1 MIHLNNKINTNIYN
15 ELKAAINPRCCED
28 DILLTIK
35 DNQFPGAII
44 PDDDSY
50 YICASSQKEFKVL
63 ISLIGSFVGKNYSDY
78 TGHCILLNDENH
90 IENILNKNEIVLVT
104 KININ
109 SSSKENVASII
120 YKMINIYKTSNHNL
134 NSIPLSIGRLI
145 EDFKE
150 SIYITKDFN
159 SAKNVITQIKQEHRL
174 DALNITFMEIELA
187 YCFQNWDDIINHK
200 LIYQIIHARKPL
212 IIRLH
217 IIEAFFYTYLYNSSN
232 IENDYNKYIKTN
244 ILNLLIVCPVNTTDA
259 IKSLYFIAY
268 YFDSINYSEIALIA
282 DNIEVN
288 IYLEDEIKNTIKDK
302 IIKKEKINSD
312 DSTDIFI
319 STRASIIEA
328 NSIDTIDKIDKV
340 SSKLEK
346 LEVSD
351 QIELSTQILSS
362 EFDISMESLPV
373 NWIEWFKRLSD
384 DTFTNSL
391 SIAEKGLEEWD
402 IDLFTNDPVYV
413 NQFCEQI
420 VSLGEQFAIGRF
432 ISSLPLF
439 NESLKRSIK
448 YPNPLCLKIYSSILE
463 LISVYEI
470 QDQKTLLL
478 SQDIFE
484 SILMV
489 SPNNTDYNNIVQLI
503 ESIIQ
508 KVNGRHYINWLIDYA
523 EILVE
528 YNTSNMDS
536 RNKLLEL
543 ILMQIYEQKDWLESY
558 QIKLLH
564 KLASIVNIESLF
576 EKTSDDNEQDKDIN
590 IFEKYIGKTIGIYTL
605 SENAGK
611 NAKVFLEDK
620 IKNVRII
627 LNHDK
632 AATDALRNM
641 AHVSDYM
648 IIVTQSAK
656 HAATGEIQKIRRQ
669 NNKEV
674 LFPNG
679 KGSSGI
685 IKSIIHN

>member
-1 MIHLNNKINTNIYN
+1 MIHQNNKTCTNIYTEITAN
-15 ELKAAINPRCCED
+15 INYTELENS
-28 DILLTIK
+28 ILLTIE
-35 DNQFPGAII
+35 NTQFPGAII
-44 PDDDSY
+44 PYDDTY
-50 YICASSQKEFKVL
+50 YLCASSQKEFKIL
-63 ISLIGSFVGKNYSDY
+63 LSLIGSFVGKNYSDY
-78 TGHCILLNDENH
+78 IGHCILLKDEND
-90 IENILNKNEIVLVT
+90 IENILNKNNITLVT
-104 KININ
+104 KINVN
-109 SSSKENVASII
+109 PSNKDNVSSII
-120 YKMINIYKTSNHNL
+120 HKMISIYKSSNYNL
-134 NSIPLSIGRLI
+134 NSIPLSISRLI
-145 EDFKE
+145 DNFKE

-159 SAKNVITQIKQEHRL
+159 SAKSVITQIKQEHRL

-187 YCFQNWDDIINHK
+187 YSFQNWNDIISHR
-200 LIYQIIHARKPL
+200 LIYQIINARKPL

-232 IENDYNKYIKTN
+232 IENDYNQYIKSN
-244 ILNLLIVCPVNTTDA
+244 ILNLLLICPVNATDA
-259 IKSLYFIAY
+259 IKSIYLIAY
-268 YFDSINYSEIALIA
+268 NFDSINYSQIELIV
-282 DNIEVN
+282 DNIENN
-288 IYLEDEIKNTIKDK
+288 IYLDSEIKNKIQDK
-302 IIKKEKINSD
+302 ISREENSTLNNTSD
-312 DSTDIFI
+312 TFI
-319 STRASIIEA
+319 ATRASIIEA
-328 NSIDTIDKIDKV
+328 NSIDTIEKIDKV
-340 SSKLEK
+340 SSNLKELED
-346 LEVSD
+346 SD
-351 QIELSTQILSS
+351 QIELSTQVLSS
-362 EFDISMESLPV
+362 ELDISIESLPV
-373 NWIEWFKRLSD
+373 NWIEWFKQLSD

-402 IDLFTNDPVYV
+402 IDTLTNDPVYI

-420 VSLGEQFAIGRF
+420 VSLDEQFAIGRF
-432 ISSLPLF
+432 INSLPLF
-439 NESLKRSIK
+439 TESLKRSIK
-448 YPNPLCLKIYSSILE
+448 YPNPLCLEIYSSILE
-463 LISVYEI
+463 LISIYEI

-489 SPNNTDYNNIVQLI
+489 SPNNTDYNNIIQLL

-508 KVNGRHYINWLIDYA
+508 KINGKHYINWLIDYA
-523 EILVE
+523 EILIE
-528 YNTSNMDS
+528 YNASDIDS
-536 RNKLLEL
+536 RDKLLEL
-543 ILMQIYEQKDWLESY
+543 ILMQIYVQKDWLESY

-576 EKTSDDNEQDKDIN
+576 EEISDNIEVEDDIN

-620 IKNVRII
+620 IENVRII

-648 IIVTQSAK
+648 VIVTQSAK

-679 KGSSGI
+679 KGSS
-685 IKSIIHN
+685 SIISILN